1 MVRWRGWTAASRNR
15 FPPPMSARAGWT
27 SKDSE
32 DAKKLLDELRA
43 EAMLMAELE
52 MGATTPGAA
61 APPFSEAGAPAAV
74 TT

>member
-1 MVRWRGWTAASRNR
+1 
-15 FPPPMSARAGWT
+15 MSARAGWT